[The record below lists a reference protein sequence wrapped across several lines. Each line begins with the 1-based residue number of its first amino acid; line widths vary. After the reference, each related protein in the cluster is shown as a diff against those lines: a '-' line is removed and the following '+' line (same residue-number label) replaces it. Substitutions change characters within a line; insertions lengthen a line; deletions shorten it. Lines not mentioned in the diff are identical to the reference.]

1 MNLTRITEE
10 DLALYPGVRGQET
23 VPKISVEEKQAKF
36 EERVEKIIV
45 PAFNRLCG
53 EVESGMNAETTRAKT
68 AEKTLEDGKLDKTE
82 QAADA
87 AKLGGQLPDHY
98 AAAEALDEEIDRA
111 KAAEQANA
119 DALDEEVGRAK
130 EAEQTNAAAAAA
142 AKAAAEAAQS
152 AADTAQAGANA
163 AQTAAAA
170 AQTAANAAQTKANE
184 MEAIYSSDRV
194 ITAVAST
201 NRVSVSANA
210 WVTVVD
216 TGFVVDDDGTYNI
229 IANNSL
235 TAASNG
241 ICSFRL
247 FVDGSAITSSTIP
260 VTSGLTSFS
269 NQGRNM
275 YLTAGSHAVKIQAYA
290 SVGCTSDTSFV
301 YVTKL

>member
-36 EERVEKIIV
+36 EERVEKVVV

-87 AKLGGQLPDHY
+87 AKLDGKTPDHY
-98 AAAEALDEEIDRA
+98 AAAAALSEEIARA

-119 DALDEEVGRAK
+119 NALDEEVGRAK

-152 AADTAQAGANA
+152 AASA
-163 AQTAAAA
+163 AQTAADA
-170 AQTAANAAQTKANE
+170 AQSKANAALPA
-184 MEAIYSSDRV
+184 ASAGSFLRIVSFDASDRK
-194 ITAVAST
+194 
-201 NRVSVSANA
+201 SV
-210 WVTVVD
+210 V
-216 TGFVVDDDGTYNI
+216 
-229 IANNSL
+229 
-235 TAASNG
+235 
-241 ICSFRL
+241 
-247 FVDGSAITSSTIP
+247 
-260 VTSGLTSFS
+260 
-269 NQGRNM
+269 
-275 YLTAGSHAVKIQAYA
+275 
-290 SVGCTSDTSFV
+290 
-301 YVTKL
+301 